1 MKRIYVG
8 NLSPLTTAAEL
19 QNNFERFGKVQK
31 LGMISELAT
40 GKPLGFAFV
49 LMKDDGEGEAAIH
62 QLNQH
67 RLNGRPLD
75 VREALPPN
83 QRSAAEL
90 KIKARA

>member
-49 LMKDDGEGEAAIH
+49 LMKDDREGDDAIH

-67 RLNGRPLD
+67 HLNGRPLD

-83 QRSAAEL
+83 ERSAADL
-90 KIKARA
+90 KIKARN